1 MVLAVAFG
9 ASAKFRWG
17 PVVGAN
23 FPYYYWEQN
32 LVESTTL
39 AGFSAGVQCE
49 LMIPGIGFGVSSGIF
64 YEQRGA
70 TLNLGEKLVWASQG
84 YGKERS
90 YLHYIEI
97 PIHLRFKYTRL
108 NGMEDYVAPFVFG
121 GPSFSIL
128 AAHSNVKALKYAGGE
143 MGLTVGLGVEI
154 FKNWQV
160 QASRT
165 WGMVYAV
172 KTKLLDD
179 FSAKNRTWDIRVV
192 YLF

>member
-1 MVLAVAFG
+1 M
-9 ASAKFRWG
+9 
-17 PVVGAN
+17 
-23 FPYYYWEQN
+23 
-32 LVESTTL
+32 
-39 AGFSAGVQCE
+39 
-49 LMIPGIGFGVSSGIF
+49 
-64 YEQRGA
+64 
-70 TLNLGEKLVWASQG
+70 NLGEKLVWASQG

-192 YLF
+192 YPILNRRNRELLSKIVGHVVVVNAAAIVVHAV

>member
-1 MVLAVAFG
+1 MF
-9 ASAKFRWG
+9 
-17 PVVGAN
+17 
-23 FPYYYWEQN
+23 
-32 LVESTTL
+32 
-39 AGFSAGVQCE
+39 
-49 LMIPGIGFGVSSGIF
+49 PGIGFGVSSGIF